1 MTEIAFSREAYQLA
15 QPMPIMMMQTD
26 IVVVKSI
33 NANRSA
39 SQNITPSGHA
49 SMTLIPSSPLSARRN
64 ARIAPGVRQRS
75 ESQSSGFPGCPP
87 ALPAALDCRAA
98 RRRGVAT
105 VKR

>member
-64 ARIAPGVRQRS
+64 ARIAPGVHNRADFLVARPP
-75 ESQSSGFPGCPP
+75 FPPP
-87 ALPAALDCRAA
+87 WTVALRGAEEW
-98 RRRGVAT
+98 RR
-105 VKR
+105 